1 MIEELLMNYKSSNEM
16 IEEYR
21 GIFAENIKNVME
33 QNGNDLEDAQLVLE
47 SALDFAISDLMNTIY
62 K

>member
-1 MIEELLMNYKSSNEM
+1 M

-21 GIFAENIKNVME
+21 GIFTENIKNLME
-33 QNGNDLEDAQLVLE
+33 QNGNNLEDARFVLE

>member
-1 MIEELLMNYKSSNEM
+1 MNYKSSNEM

-33 QNGNDLEDAQLVLE
+33 QNGNDLEDARLVLE